1 MTTEQL
7 LDIVL
12 ITFNRAPQFEKTLEM
27 LFAPDSPVRNCDLTI
42 LDNKSTDDSLSQ
54 LKEYFEG
61 EISRGIIKVIE
72 NDENRGFANANNLAI
87 EKASGDFILLLNSDT
102 LVEQNTIDKCMDYMT
117 SAVNADVGAL
127 GCKVSLADGSLDK
140 ACKRSFPNPANSFY
154 TLFNIHTGSSKAD
167 YNITGLDDN
176 GVYEID
182 CLTGAFML
190 VRKTTVDDIG
200 LLDDT
205 FFMYGEDI
213 DWCYR
218 IKKAGWKIIY
228 FGEAGIVH
236 YKGASSEVVHYKGAS
251 SEDKKT
257 KRRNPKL
264 VYEFYRAMYVF
275 YRKHYTKKYNFLL
288 NIAVYIGIFVLL
300 VKNLLA
306 NELKRF

>member
-1 MTTEQL
+1 MTNISL
-7 LDIVL
+7 SIIIVNYN
-12 ITFNRAPQFEKTLEM
+12 TFK
-27 LFAPDSPVRNCDLTI
+27 LTRDTI
-42 LDNKSTDDSLSQ
+42 NSCISEPTRYTYEIFLVDNKSTDDSLFQ
-54 LKEYFEG
+54 LKKYFES
-61 EISRGIIKVIE
+61 EISRGLIKVIE
-72 NDENRGFANANNLAI
+72 NDENKGFANANNLAI
-87 EKASGDFILLLNSDT
+87 EKSQGDFVLLLNSDT

-117 SAVNADVGAL
+117 RAVNADVGAL

-154 TLFNIHTGSSKAD
+154 KLFNINTGSSKAD
-167 YNITGLDDN
+167 YNITGLI
-176 GVYEID
+176 E
-182 CLTGAFML
+182 
-190 VRKTTVDDIG
+190 DIG

-228 FGEAGIVH
+228 FGEAGI
-236 YKGASSEVVHYKGAS
+236 VHYKGAS

-300 VKNLLA
+300 VKNLIS

>member
-1 MTTEQL
+1 MTNISL
-7 LDIVL
+7 SIIIVNYN
-12 ITFNRAPQFEKTLEM
+12 TFK
-27 LFAPDSPVRNCDLTI
+27 LTRDTI
-42 LDNKSTDDSLSQ
+42 NSCISEPTRYTYEIFLVDNKSTDDSLFQ
-54 LKEYFEG
+54 LKEYFKK
-61 EISRGIIKVIE
+61 EISRGTIKVIE
-72 NDENRGFANANNLAI
+72 NEENKGFANANNLAI
-87 EKASGDFILLLNSDT
+87 EKSQGDFVLLLNSDT

-154 TLFNIHTGSSKAD
+154 KLFNINTGSSKAD
-167 YNITGLDDN
+167 YNLTGLDDN

-190 VRKTTVDDIG
+190 VRN
-200 LLDDT
+200 
-205 FFMYGEDI
+205 
-213 DWCYR
+213 
-218 IKKAGWKIIY
+218 
-228 FGEAGIVH
+228 
-236 YKGASSEVVHYKGAS
+236 
-251 SEDKKT
+251 KKT

>member
-1 MTTEQL
+1 MTNISL
-7 LDIVL
+7 SIIIVNYN
-12 ITFNRAPQFEKTLEM
+12 TFK
-27 LFAPDSPVRNCDLTI
+27 LTRDTI
-42 LDNKSTDDSLSQ
+42 NSCISEPTRYTYEIFLVDNKSTDDSLFQ
-54 LKEYFEG
+54 LKEYFKK
-61 EISRGIIKVIE
+61 EISRGTIKVIE

-117 SAVNADVGAL
+117 RAVNADVGAL

-154 TLFNIHTGSSKAD
+154 KLFNINTGSSKAD
-167 YNITGLDDN
+167 YNLTGLDDN

-190 VRKTTVDDIG
+190 VRKTTIEDIG

-218 IKKAGWKIIY
+218 IKKA
-228 FGEAGIVH
+228 
-236 YKGASSEVVHYKGAS
+236 VVHYKGAS

-300 VKNLLA
+300 VKNLLV

>member
-1 MTTEQL
+1 MTNISL
-7 LDIVL
+7 SIIIVNYN
-12 ITFNRAPQFEKTLEM
+12 TFK
-27 LFAPDSPVRNCDLTI
+27 LTRDTI
-42 LDNKSTDDSLSQ
+42 NSCISEPTRYTYEIFLVDNKSTDDSLFQ
-54 LKEYFEG
+54 LKEYFKK
-61 EISRGIIKVIE
+61 EISRGTIKVIE

-102 LVEQNTIDKCMDYMT
+102 L
-117 SAVNADVGAL
+117 
-127 GCKVSLADGSLDK
+127 

-154 TLFNIHTGSSKAD
+154 KLFNINTGSSKAD
-167 YNITGLDDN
+167 YNLTGLDDN

-190 VRKTTVDDIG
+190 VRKTTIEDIG

-228 FGEAGIVH
+228 FGEAGI
-236 YKGASSEVVHYKGAS
+236 VHYKGAS

-300 VKNLLA
+300 VKNLLV

>member
-1 MTTEQL
+1 M
-7 LDIVL
+7 
-12 ITFNRAPQFEKTLEM
+12 
-27 LFAPDSPVRNCDLTI
+27 
-42 LDNKSTDDSLSQ
+42 
-54 LKEYFEG
+54 KEYFKK
-61 EISRGIIKVIE
+61 EISRGTIKVIE
-72 NDENRGFANANNLAI
+72 NEENKGFANANNLAI
-87 EKASGDFILLLNSDT
+87 EKSQGDFVLLLNSDT

-154 TLFNIHTGSSKAD
+154 KLFNINTGSSKAD

-213 DWCYR
+213 DWC
-218 IKKAGWKIIY
+218 
-228 FGEAGIVH
+228 
-236 YKGASSEVVHYKGAS
+236 
-251 SEDKKT
+251 DKKT

>member
-1 MTTEQL
+1 MTNISL
-7 LDIVL
+7 SIIIVNYN
-12 ITFNRAPQFEKTLEM
+12 TFK
-27 LFAPDSPVRNCDLTI
+27 LTRDTI
-42 LDNKSTDDSLSQ
+42 NSCISEPTRYTYEIFLVDNKSTDDSLFQ
-54 LKEYFEG
+54 LKKYFES
-61 EISRGIIKVIE
+61 EISRGLIKVIE
-72 NDENRGFANANNLAI
+72 NDENKGFANANNLAI
-87 EKASGDFILLLNSDT
+87 EK
-102 LVEQNTIDKCMDYMT
+102 CMDYMT
-117 SAVNADVGAL
+117 RAVNADVGAL

-154 TLFNIHTGSSKAD
+154 KLFNINTGSSKAD

-236 YKGASSEVVHYKGAS
+236 YKGASSE
-251 SEDKKT
+251 DKKT

-300 VKNLLA
+300 VKNLIS

>member
-1 MTTEQL
+1 MTNKSL
-7 LDIVL
+7 SIIIVNYN
-12 ITFNRAPQFEKTLEM
+12 TFK
-27 LFAPDSPVRNCDLTI
+27 LTRDTI
-42 LDNKSTDDSLSQ
+42 NSCISEPTRYTYEIFLVDNKSTDDSLFQ
-54 LKEYFEG
+54 LKEYFKK
-61 EISRGIIKVIE
+61 EISRGTIKVIE
-72 NDENRGFANANNLAI
+72 NEENKGFANANNLAI
-87 EKASGDFILLLNSDT
+87 EKSQGDFVLLLNSDT

-117 SAVNADVGAL
+117 RAVNADVGAL

-154 TLFNIHTGSSKAD
+154 KLFNINTGSSKAD
-167 YNITGLDDN
+167 YNLTGLDDN
-176 GVYEID
+176 GIYEID

-190 VRKTTVDDIG
+190 VRKTTIDDIG

-228 FGEAGIVH
+228 FGEAGI
-236 YKGASSEVVHYKGAS
+236 VHYKGAS

-300 VKNLLA
+300 IKNLLA

>member
-1 MTTEQL
+1 MTNISL
-7 LDIVL
+7 SIIIVNYN
-12 ITFNRAPQFEKTLEM
+12 TFK
-27 LFAPDSPVRNCDLTI
+27 LTRDTI
-42 LDNKSTDDSLSQ
+42 NSYNTFKLTRDTINSCISEPTRYTYEIFLVDNKSTDDSLFQ
-54 LKEYFEG
+54 LKEYFKN
-61 EISRGIIKVIE
+61 EISRGTIIVIE
-72 NDENRGFANANNLAI
+72 NDENKGFANANNLAI
-87 EKASGDFILLLNSDT
+87 EKSQGDFVLLLNSDT

-154 TLFNIHTGSSKAD
+154 KLFNINTGSSKAD

-176 GVYEID
+176 G
-182 CLTGAFML
+182 
-190 VRKTTVDDIG
+190 
-200 LLDDT
+200 

-228 FGEAGIVH
+228 FGEAGI
-236 YKGASSEVVHYKGAS
+236 VHYKGAS

-300 VKNLLA
+300 VKNLLV